1 MKVPSSPP
9 DPFVVLGRVV
19 TRGGEKSRRI
29 LHWEAPP
36 DDPYRSWNEVRRRP
50 APEGLTAEEFWAVLK
65 LRRLRS
71 ATRLNLRDGNAS
83 PFSFVEPPAIRQ
95 SLHRLDRDAAGV
107 IASRVRA
114 LTQDDSRRYV
124 ARSLIEEP
132 FSSSILEGAATTRDI
147 ARKLVEEGRLPRT
160 RDERMVLNNYR
171 AMEYVKTCL
180 AAPLSVEMLLDV
192 HRIVCEGTLDRP
204 EKVGVL
210 RGLEDDVRVVDDGD
224 GTILHTPPSAAELAG
239 RLETL
244 CTFANAPD
252 TDQPFIHPLIR
263 AIILHFMIGYEHPF
277 VDGNGRTAR
286 ALFYWHALKSGYW
299 MLEYVSISRTI
310 MEASSQYYRAFLET
324 ETDGGDLTYFID
336 HQLKVLCRSVEA
348 LHDYIERRQSQLEAF
363 SDALSSSDFNHRQT
377 FVLNEAALHRA
388 TRFTLSEHQLAH
400 QVSYHTAR
408 NDFENLVRRGF
419 FRKEK
424 RGRESVYRPV
434 ARMMEQFAANRPEK

>member
-1 MKVPSSPP
+1 MKLPPAPP
-9 DPFVVLGRVV
+9 DPFAILNRVI

-29 LHWEAPP
+29 FYWDAPP
-36 DDPYRSWNEVRRRP
+36 DDPYRSWSEIRRQHP
-50 APEGLTAEEFWAVLK
+50 SEGLTAEEFWAVLK

-71 ATRLNLRDGNAS
+71 ATRLNLQDPKAR
-83 PFSFVEPPAIRQ
+83 PFSFCEPPAVRQ

-107 IASRVRA
+107 IASRVQA

-132 FSSSILEGAATTRDI
+132 FSSSILEGAATTRDV
-147 ARKLVEEGRLPRT
+147 ARKLVEEGRQPRT

-171 AMEYVKTCL
+171 AMEHVKTRL
-180 AAPLSVEMLLDV
+180 NAPLSVEMFLDV

-204 EKVGVL
+204 DKVGVL
-210 RGLEDDVRVVDDGD
+210 RGPEDDVRVVDDGD
-224 GTILHTPPSAAELAG
+224 GTILHTPPSAVDLPH
-239 RLETL
+239 RLEAL
-244 CTFANAPD
+244 CAFANAPD
-252 TDQPFIHPLIR
+252 ADQPFIHPLIR

-286 ALFYWHALKSGYW
+286 ALFYWRALKSGYW

-310 MEASSQYYRAFLET
+310 MEAPSQYYRAFLET

-336 HQLKVLCRSVEA
+336 YQLKVLCKSIDA
-348 LHDYIERRQSQLEAF
+348 LHAYIERRQSQLEAF

-388 TRFTLSEHQLAH
+388 TCFTLAEHQLAH

-408 NDFENLVRRGF
+408 NDFEDLVRRGF

-434 ARMMEQFAANRPEK
+434 ARMMEQLAAARAKK

>member
-1 MKVPSSPP
+1 M
-9 DPFVVLGRVV
+9 
-19 TRGGEKSRRI
+19 
-29 LHWEAPP
+29 
-36 DDPYRSWNEVRRRP
+36 
-50 APEGLTAEEFWAVLK
+50 
-65 LRRLRS
+65 
-71 ATRLNLRDGNAS
+71 
-83 PFSFVEPPAIRQ
+83 RQ

-107 IASRVRA
+107 IASRVQA

-132 FSSSILEGAATTRDI
+132 FSSSILEGAATTRDV
-147 ARKLVEEGRLPRT
+147 ARKLVEEGRQPRT

-171 AMEYVKTCL
+171 AMEHVKTRL
-180 AAPLSVEMLLDV
+180 NAPLSVEMFLDV

-204 EKVGVL
+204 DKVGVL
-210 RGLEDDVRVVDDGD
+210 RGPEDDVRVVDDGD
-224 GTILHTPPSAAELAG
+224 GTILHTPPSAVDLPH
-239 RLETL
+239 RLEAL
-244 CTFANAPD
+244 CAFANAPD
-252 TDQPFIHPLIR
+252 ADQPFIHPLIR

-286 ALFYWHALKSGYW
+286 ALFYWRALKSGYW

-310 MEASSQYYRAFLET
+310 MEAPSQYYRAFLET

-336 HQLKVLCRSVEA
+336 YQLKVLCKSIDA
-348 LHDYIERRQSQLEAF
+348 LHAYIERRQSQLEAF

-388 TRFTLSEHQLAH
+388 TCFTLAEHQLAH

-408 NDFENLVRRGF
+408 NDFEDLVRRGF

-434 ARMMEQFAANRPEK
+434 ARMMEQLAAARAKK